1 MDLKRRISYQWKL
14 FIPLVVTLWLII
26 IGASQLQYST
36 EHNYR
41 RAQIEEQL
49 SLIVERVIN
58 IYEHES
64 DPVSFVDFAAEYYH
78 QNDLYGNLRITLY
91 RDGKIQRVYGQ
102 PILLNN
108 PDVTDYRTTDI
119 KLEGME
125 TDRMYSYKYLSSSD
139 GRLAVCTI
147 LPTGDNVND
156 AVIPSHKFLWM
167 MIAVAIATTIMAFFS
182 TRYLGRNIR
191 ILRRLAE
198 RAATDKEFIPEQSY
212 PRDELGDITRQIIS
226 LYNDRSEAMDRQ
238 QREHAVAIH
247 AIEEKTRI
255 KRELTSNINH
265 ELRTPISVI
274 KGYIDT
280 IVATPDMD
288 KDSQRHFL
296 EKTQMHIDRLVDM
309 IANISTITRLDEG
322 GEIISTEE
330 LNYHD
335 LVFATADEISES
347 GILGEM
353 ELSCKI
359 PLDCKISGNYQL
371 LSGMIVNLAK
381 NAGAYSKG
389 SKCELDCVGSDDK
402 FYHFEFRDDGV
413 GVSAD
418 QLPRLFDRFYR
429 IDSGRT
435 RKAGGTGLGLSIVK
449 STITA
454 HGGNINVE
462 NRESGGLCFKF
473 TLPKYI

>member
-14 FIPLVVTLWLII
+14 FIPLVVTLWLIV
-26 IGASQLQYST
+26 IGASLMQYST

-49 SLIVERVIN
+49 TLIVERVIN
-58 IYEHES
+58 IYEHDN
-64 DPVSFVDFAAEYYH
+64 DPVSFVDFAAEYYR

-102 PILLNN
+102 PILLNTSE
-108 PDVTDYRTTDI
+108 VTDYRSADI

-147 LPTGDNVND
+147 LPTGNNVRE
-156 AVIPSHKFLWM
+156 AVIPSRKFLWM
-167 MIAVAIATTIMAFFS
+167 MIAVAIVTTIIAFFS

-191 ILRRLAE
+191 ILRSLAE
-198 RAATDKEFIPEQSY
+198 RAATDKGFIPDQSY

-226 LYNDRSEAMDRQ
+226 LYNARSEAMNRQ
-238 QREHAVAIH
+238 QREHAVALH

-255 KRELTSNINH
+255 KRELTGNINH

-280 IVATPDMD
+280 IVSTPDMD
-288 KDSQRHFL
+288 KESQCHFL
-296 EKTQMHIDRLVDM
+296 EKTQMHINRLVEM

-322 GEIISTEE
+322 SEIISTEE

-335 LVFATADEISES
+335 LVFAVAEEISES
-347 GILGEM
+347 GILGQM
-353 ELSCKI
+353 QFSCKI
-359 PLDCKISGNYQL
+359 PLDCNISGNYQL

-389 SKCELDCVGSDDK
+389 SKCELECVGSDDK

-413 GVSAD
+413 GVGEE
-418 QLPRLFDRFYR
+418 QVLRLFERFYR

-449 STITA
+449 STVIA
-454 HGGNINVE
+454 HGGNIEVE
-462 NRESGGLCFKF
+462 NRKSGGLCFKF